1 MKLNERMKRRLAVLG
16 CVVVGVVLIA
26 AIGSQFRGETQGGNQ
41 TEEQTKQ
48 TEAVTVA
55 VMPAQTYRSEDRT
68 RYGTFRDRDNGASS
82 GSAGTDGPDGTGR
95 AAGSSKTNCSA

>member
-16 CVVVGVVLIA
+16 CVVVGAVLIA
-26 AIGSQFRGETQGGNQ
+26 AIGSQFRGETQGSNQ

-55 VMPAQTYRSEDRT
+55 VMPAETTEVVTRNLPGQGQRSQQRLC
-68 RYGTFRDRDNGASS
+68 RHRR
-82 GSAGTDGPDGTGR
+82 TGR
-95 AAGSSKTNCSA
+95 NRPCSQLQ

>member
-16 CVVVGVVLIA
+16 CVVVGAVLIA
-26 AIGSQFRGETQGGNQ
+26 AIGSQFRGETQGSNQ

-55 VMPAQTYRSEDRT
+55 VMPAETTEVVT
-68 RYGTFRDRDNGASS
+68 TEEE
-82 GSAGTDGPDGTGR
+82 T
-95 AAGSSKTNCSA
+95 